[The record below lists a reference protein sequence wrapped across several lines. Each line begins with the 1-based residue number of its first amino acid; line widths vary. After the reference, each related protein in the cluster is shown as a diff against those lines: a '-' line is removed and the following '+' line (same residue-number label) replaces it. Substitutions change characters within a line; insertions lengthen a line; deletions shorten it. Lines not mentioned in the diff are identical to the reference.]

1 MTHFN
6 TMIYRLRTI
15 LSINLSE
22 GGSRFVGVLLIAVG
36 LFNLL
41 APEQAWYFSK
51 GWQFKDAE
59 PSDGA
64 LYMGRISGVVIII
77 LGIFLLF

>member
-1 MTHFN
+1 MTYSN

-15 LSINLSE
+15 LSINV
-22 GGSRFVGVLLIAVG
+22 GSRFIGVLVIALG

-59 PSDGA
+59 PSDSA
-64 LYMGRISGVVIII
+64 LYKHRICGAVIII
-77 LGIFLLF
+77 LGMFLLF